1 MRIGIDAHAIGSQ
14 LTGNE
19 TYIKNLIL
27 ALAEID
33 QDNEYILFFTR
44 PDVAKQWEHRFPNVH
59 VRVVRPHTPYVRI
72 PLSLPIVLFG
82 VGVDLLHVQYTAPPM
97 CRVPFVVTIHDLSF
111 EHFPQFFT
119 PKERFFFKRTIP
131 RTARRAVKVL
141 TVSEFSRRDLIQT
154 YGLPPEKV
162 VVTPNGV
169 GAEFRPIRDEVV
181 LKNLKKKY
189 GIEREYLL
197 SVGNLQPRK
206 NLARLIKVYTRLRD
220 SVEDF
225 RCQLVLVGRRAWL
238 YKHIFHEA
246 HQSQYRGDVILTDY
260 VPEADLP
267 GLYSGALA
275 FVYPSIFEGFG
286 LPVLEAMAC
295 GTPVITSNSS
305 SLPEVV
311 GQAGLMVDPFDEEA
325 LARAILRVVEDA
337 QLRAQLSAQGWRQ
350 AAKFSWRRT
359 AELTLDVYREIVTG
373 LKEAIGQGHQV

>member
-1 MRIGIDAHAIGSQ
+1 MRIGIDAHAIGSR

-27 ALAEID
+27 ALAGID
-33 QDNEYILFFTR
+33 QVNEYVLFFTR
-44 PDVAKQWEHRFPNVH
+44 PDIAKDWENRFPH
-59 VRVVRPHTPYVRI
+59 VRVELLRPHMPYIRI
-72 PLSLPIVLFG
+72 PLSFPLALFRT
-82 VGVDLLHVQYTAPPM
+82 GVDLLHVQYTAPLIS
-97 CRVPFVVTIHDLSF
+97 RVPTVVTIHDLSF

-131 RTARRAVKVL
+131 HTARRAAKVL
-141 TVSEFSRRDLIQT
+141 TVSEFSRRDLIET
-154 YGLPPEKV
+154 YGLPSDKV

-169 GAEFRPIRDEVV
+169 GSEFRPVQDERLVED
-181 LKNLKKKY
+181 LKKKY

-206 NLARLIKVYTRLRD
+206 NLARLIKAYTRLR
-220 SVEDF
+220 ELAEEF

-246 HQSQYRGDVILTDY
+246 HRPQYAGDVILTDY

-311 GQAGLMVDPFDEEA
+311 GDAGLMVDPFDEEA
-325 LARAILRVVEDA
+325 LEKAMLRVVEDA
-337 QLRAQLSAQGWRQ
+337 QLRVQLSEQSVRQ

-359 AELTLDVYREIVTG
+359 AELTLAVYQEVMASRRIS
-373 LKEAIGQGHQV
+373 

>member
-33 QDNEYILFFTR
+33 QVNQYVLFFTR
-44 PDVAKQWEHRFPNVH
+44 PDIAKDWESRFPNVSIQIL
-59 VRVVRPHTPYVRI
+59 RPHTPYVRI
-72 PLSLPIVLFG
+72 PLSFPVALFRT
-82 VGVDLLHVQYTAPPM
+82 GVDLLHVQYTAPPM
-97 CRVPFVVTIHDLSF
+97 SRVPIVVTIHDLSF

-131 RTARRAVKVL
+131 ATARRAIKVL
-141 TVSEFSRRDLIQT
+141 TVSEFSRRDLIET
-154 YGLPPEKV
+154 YGLPPDKV

-169 GAEFRPIRDEVV
+169 GSEFRPVRDDRDLEG
-181 LKNLKKKY
+181 LKKKY

-206 NLARLIKVYTRLRD
+206 NLARLIKAYTRLRE
-220 SVEDF
+220 SVEEF

-238 YKHIFHEA
+238 YKNIFHEA
-246 HQSQYRGDVILTDY
+246 HRSRYAGDVILTDY

-295 GTPVITSNSS
+295 GAPVITSNSS

-311 GQAGLMVDPFDEEA
+311 GDAGLMVDPFDEEA
-325 LARAILRVVEDA
+325 LEKAMLRVVEDVH
-337 QLRAQLSAQGWRQ
+337 LRAQLSAQSVRQ
-350 AAKFSWRRT
+350 AAKFSWRQT
-359 AELTLDVYREIVTG
+359 AELTLAVYQEVMASRR
-373 LKEAIGQGHQV
+373 AS

>member
-27 ALAEID
+27 ALLDLDEV
-33 QDNEYILFFTR
+33 NEYVLFFTR
-44 PDVAKQWEHRFPNVH
+44 PGIAKAWEGRFPNV
-59 VRVVRPHTPYVRI
+59 RVQLLRPHTPYARI
-72 PLSLPIVLFG
+72 PLSFPIALYKT
-82 VGVDLLHVQYTAPPM
+82 GVDLVHVQYTAPPFYHK
-97 CRVPFVVTIHDLSF
+97 PIVVTIHDLSF

-119 PKERFFFKRTIP
+119 PKERFFFRRTIP
-131 RTARRAVKVL
+131 RTARRAAKVL
-141 TVSEFSRRDLIQT
+141 TVSEYSRRDIIHT

-169 GAEFRPIRDEVV
+169 GSEFAPVRDTARLEA
-181 LKNLKKKY
+181 LQKKY

-206 NLARLIKVYTRLRD
+206 NLAQLIRAYTRLREL
-220 SVEDF
+220 VEEF
-225 RCQLVLVGRRAWL
+225 RGQLVIVGRKAWL
-238 YKHIFHEA
+238 YQNIVHEA
-246 HQSQYRGDVILTDY
+246 HRSRYVGDVIFTDY
-260 VPEADLP
+260 VPEDDLP
-267 GLYSGALA
+267 GLYSGATA

-305 SLPEVV
+305 ALPEVV
-311 GQAGLMVDPFDEEA
+311 GEAGLMVDPYDEEA
-325 LARAILRVVEDA
+325 MARAIQRVVEDA
-337 QLRAQLSAQGWRQ
+337 QLRAQLSEQSLVQ

-359 AELTLDVYREIVTG
+359 AELTLAVYHEVAGVRAKVGEQARI
-373 LKEAIGQGHQV
+373 

>member
-27 ALAEID
+27 ALAQID
-33 QDNEYILFFTR
+33 QVNEYVLFFTR
-44 PDVAKQWEHRFPNVH
+44 PDVAQAWEGRFPNF
-59 VRVVRPHTPYVRI
+59 RVQMIRPHTPYARI
-72 PLSLPIVLFG
+72 PLSFPIALYKTG
-82 VGVDLLHVQYTAPPM
+82 VELLHVQYTAPPFY
-97 CRVPFVVTIHDLSF
+97 RKPIVVTIHDLSF

-141 TVSEFSRRDLIQT
+141 TVSEYSRQDLIHS
-154 YGLPPEKV
+154 YRLPPEKV

-169 GAEFRPIRDEVV
+169 GPEFTPVRDPGR
-181 LKNLKKKY
+181 LDRLRKKY
-189 GIEREYLL
+189 RIEREYLL

-206 NLARLIKVYTRLRD
+206 NLARLIQAYTHLRD
-220 SVEDF
+220 SVEEF
-225 RCQLVLVGRRAWL
+225 HCQLVIVGRRAWL
-238 YKHIFHEA
+238 YKSIFHEA
-246 HQSQYRGDVILTDY
+246 HRSRYAGDVILTDY
-260 VPEADLP
+260 VPETDLP
-267 GLYSGALA
+267 GLYSGATA

-305 SLPEVV
+305 ALPEVV
-311 GQAGLMVDPFDEEA
+311 GDAGLMVDPYNEEA
-325 LARAILRVVEDA
+325 LAKAILRVVDDA
-337 QLRAQLSAQGWRQ
+337 QLRARLSKQSLLQ

-359 AELTLDVYREIVTG
+359 AELTLEVY
-373 LKEAIGQGHQV
+373 QGVAEVKAKMGAHARV